1 MSDVQRSS
9 GNKYFLTWVAAIR
22 RGSGPLSLPV
32 MLMMVF
38 SPYASASA
46 APLSLQNAE
55 AIALR
60 QNPGLGAL
68 TQKIAEL
75 RHKAVAVAQLPDPH
89 LALGAANLP
98 LNSFSMNQQQMSM
111 LSVGLSQTFPSFGK
125 LGLEGQQAGIEAQA
139 AADTLR
145 GQSAELV
152 LLLRRAWL
160 QALYTENAMATVRHQ
175 EQLEAESVQAA
186 LALYRSA
193 QGSQA
198 EVLRAQLA
206 RDNLANDISK
216 LQAERASDLAQIAQI
231 LNLPEPPSIEHQWPN
246 LPPPHTLAQAEARLS
261 GQPLLR
267 AAQAQTRAA
276 QMGVQVAKTG
286 YWPEVTVS
294 VGYGQ
299 DFYPGSPN
307 WLSAGV
313 NLSLPIFSGDRQD
326 QDVAAARAKALQA
339 QYRYDD
345 QHLALTQKTRAT
357 FARYIALKTQLD
369 RTDQRLLP
377 TARNAFSATLA
388 AYSAGRAGL
397 SAVLRTQKEV
407 LDYALTRLQ
416 YRRDLAIS
424 AAELDFLT
432 TQGEMQP

>member
-1 MSDVQRSS
+1 MYTNIPGRFIQP
-9 GNKYFLTWVAAIR
+9 TWGGIRLSVGVLLLLSATPAWAA
-22 RGSGPLSLPV
+22 S
-32 MLMMVF
+32 
-38 SPYASASA
+38 
-46 APLSLQNAE
+46 LSLQSAE
-55 AIALR
+55 AVALR

-125 LGLEGQQAGIEAQA
+125 LGLEGQQAGVEAQA
-139 AADTLR
+139 
-145 GQSAELV
+145 AELV

-175 EQLEAESVQAA
+175 EQLEAASVQAA
-186 LALYRSA
+186 LALYRST

-206 RDNLANDISK
+206 RDSLANDITR
-216 LQAERASDLAQIAQI
+216 LQAEQASDLAQIAQI
-231 LNLPEPPSIEHQWPN
+231 LNLPEPPSIEKQWPN
-246 LPPPHTLAQAEARLS
+246 LPPPPTLAEMEVRLS

-267 AAQAQTRAA
+267 AAQAQTRAT
-276 QMGVQVAKTG
+276 QLGVQVAKTS
-286 YWPEVTVS
+286 YWPDVTVS

-299 DFYPGSPN
+299 DFHPGSPN

-313 NLSLPIFSGDRQD
+313 NLSLPLFPGDRQD
-326 QDVAAARAKALQA
+326 QDVAAAQAKAQQA

-345 QHLALTQKTRAT
+345 QHLALAQQARAA
-357 FARYIALKTQLD
+357 FARYESYKIQLQRMD
-369 RTDQRLLP
+369 RQLLP

-397 SAVLRTQKEV
+397 DAVLRTQKDV

-416 YRRDLAIS
+416 YRRDLALS
-424 AAELDFLT
+424 AAELDFLA
-432 TQGEMQP
+432 TQGEGEIQP

>member
-1 MSDVQRSS
+1 
-9 GNKYFLTWVAAIR
+9 
-22 RGSGPLSLPV
+22 

-38 SPYASASA
+38 SPYASAVS
-46 APLSLQNAE
+46 LSLQSAE

-89 LALGAANLP
+89 LALGAVNVP

-125 LGLEGQQAGIEAQA
+125 LGLEGQQAGIEAREA
-139 AADTLR
+139 TDTLR

-160 QALYTENAMATVRHQ
+160 QALYTEDAVATVQHQ

-206 RDNLANDISK
+206 RDSLANDITK
-216 LQAERASDLAQIAQI
+216 LQAEQASDLAQIAQI
-231 LNLPEPPSIEHQWPN
+231 LNLPEPPSIEKQWPN
-246 LPPPHTLAQAEARLS
+246 LPPPPTLAEVEARLS

-267 AAQAQTRAA
+267 AARAQTRVA

-286 YWPEVTVS
+286 YWPDVTVS

-313 NLSLPIFSGDRQD
+313 DLSLPIFPGDRQD
-326 QDVAAARAKALQA
+326 QDVAAARAKAQQA
-339 QYRYDD
+339 RYRYDD
-345 QHLALTQKTRAT
+345 QHLALTQQARAA
-357 FARYIALKTQLD
+357 FARYESHKIQLERID
-369 RTDQRLLP
+369 RQLLP

-397 SAVLRTQKEV
+397 NAVLRTQKEV
-407 LDYALTRLQ
+407 LGYALARLQ
-416 YRRDLAIS
+416 HRRDLGLY

>member
-1 MSDVQRSS
+1 
-9 GNKYFLTWVAAIR
+9 
-22 RGSGPLSLPV
+22 
-32 MLMMVF
+32 MLMMVCG
-38 SPYASASA
+38 PYASA
-46 APLSLQNAE
+46 APLSLQSAE

-206 RDNLANDISK
+206 RDSLANDITR
-216 LQAERASDLAQIAQI
+216 LQAEQASDLAQIAQI
-231 LNLPEPPSIEHQWPN
+231 LNLPKPPSIEKQWPN
-246 LPPPHTLAQAEARLS
+246 LPPPPTLAEMEARLS

-286 YWPEVTVS
+286 YWPDVTVS

-313 NLSLPIFSGDRQD
+313 DLSLPIFPGDRQD
-326 QDVAAARAKALQA
+326 QDVAAARAKAQQA
-339 QYRYDD
+339 RYRYDD
-345 QHLALTQKTRAT
+345 QHLALTQQARTA
-357 FARYIALKTQLD
+357 FARYESYKIQLQRMD
-369 RTDQRLLP
+369 RQLLP

-397 SAVLRTQKEV
+397 NAVLSTQKEV
-407 LDYALTRLQ
+407 LGYALTRLQ
-416 YRRDLAIS
+416 YRRDLGLY

>member
-1 MSDVQRSS
+1 MDTNIFGRFTQSAR
-9 GNKYFLTWVAAIR
+9 GRIR
-22 RGSGPLSLPV
+22 LLGGVLLLLSTTP
-32 MLMMVF
+32 
-38 SPYASASA
+38 AWA
-46 APLSLQNAE
+46 APLSLQGAE

-68 TQKIAEL
+68 AQKIAEL
-75 RHKAVAVAQLPDPH
+75 RHKAVATAQLPDPH
-89 LALGAANLP
+89 LALGVVNAP

-125 LGLEGQQAGIEAQA
+125 LGLEGQQVGMEAQE

-160 QALYTENAMATVRHQ
+160 QTLYAEDAVAAVRQQ
-175 EQLEAESVQAA
+175 EQLQAESVRAA

-198 EVLRAQLA
+198 DVLRAQLA
-206 RDNLANDISK
+206 RDSLANDINQ
-216 LQAERASDLAQIAQI
+216 LQAEQASDLAQIAQI
-231 LNLPEPPSIEHQWPN
+231 LDLPEPPSIEKQWPN
-246 LPPPHTLAQAEARLS
+246 LPPPPPLAQAEARLS

-276 QMGVQVAKTG
+276 QIGVQVAKRA

-294 VGYGQ
+294 VDYGQ

-313 NLSLPIFSGDRQD
+313 NLSLPIFPGDRQD

-345 QHLALTQKTRAT
+345 QHLALTQQARAT
-357 FARYIALKTQLD
+357 FARYEALKAQLE
-369 RTDQRLLP
+369 RTDRQLLP

-388 AYSAGRAGL
+388 AYAAGRAEL

-416 YRRDLAIS
+416 YRRDLDLS

-432 TQGEMQP
+432 TQGATQP

>member
-1 MSDVQRSS
+1 MSDVQISS
-9 GNKYFLTWVAAIR
+9 GNKYFLKWVAAIC
-22 RGSGPLSLPV
+22 RGAGPLSLPA

-38 SPYASASA
+38 SPYASA
-46 APLSLQNAE
+46 APLSLQGAE

-89 LALGAANLP
+89 LGLGAVNLP
-98 LNSFSMNQQQMSM
+98 INSFSMNRQQMSM

-125 LGLEGQQAGIEAQA
+125 LGLEGQQAGMEAQMA
-139 AADTLR
+139 NFTMR
-145 GQSAELV
+145 GQAAELV

-160 QALYTENAMATVRHQ
+160 QALYTEDAVATVRHQ

-206 RDNLANDISK
+206 RDSLANDITK
-216 LQAERASDLAQIAQI
+216 LQAEQASDLAQIAQI
-231 LNLPEPPSIEHQWPN
+231 LNLPEPPSIEKQWPN
-246 LPPPHTLAQAEARLS
+246 LPPPPTLAEMETRLS

-267 AAQAQTRAA
+267 TAQEQTRVA
-276 QMGVQVAKTG
+276 QMGVQIAKRG

-294 VGYGQ
+294 VSYGQ

-313 NLSLPIFSGDRQD
+313 NLSLPIFPGDRQD

-388 AYSAGRAGL
+388 TYSAGRAGL
-397 SAVLRTQKEV
+397 NAVLRTQKDV

>member
-1 MSDVQRSS
+1 MHIHSRGRLIQSAGSRIR
-9 GNKYFLTWVAAIR
+9 FLTGILLV
-22 RGSGPLSLPV
+22 LSATTV
-32 MLMMVF
+32 W
-38 SPYASASA
+38 A
-46 APLSLQNAE
+46 APLSLQEAE

-68 TQKIAEL
+68 AQKIAEL
-75 RHKAVAVAQLPDPH
+75 RHQAIAVAQLPDPH

-125 LGLEGQQAGIEAQA
+125 LGLEGQQTGIEARE

-145 GQSAELV
+145 GRSAELV

-160 QALYTENAMATVRHQ
+160 QALYAEDAVATVRHQ
-175 EQLEAESVQAA
+175 ERLRSETVQAA

-198 EVLRAQLA
+198 DVFRARLA
-206 RDNLANDISK
+206 RDSLANDISK
-216 LQAERASDLAQIAQI
+216 LQSDRASDLAQVAQI
-231 LNLPEPPSIEHQWPN
+231 LNLPEPPSIAHRWPN
-246 LPPPHTLAQAEARLS
+246 LPPPPTLAEAEARLS

-276 QMGVQVAKTG
+276 QMGVRVAKTG

-294 VGYGQ
+294 VDYGQ

-313 NLSLPIFSGDRQD
+313 DLSLPIFPGDRQD

-339 QYRYDD
+339 QYRYED
-345 QHLALTQKTRAT
+345 QHLALTRQARAA
-357 FARYIALKTQLD
+357 FARYTAFKAQLE
-369 RTDQRLLP
+369 RTDRQLLP
-377 TARNAFSATLA
+377 TARAAFSATLA
-388 AYSAGRAGL
+388 AYSAGRAEL
-397 SAVLRTQKEV
+397 SAVLRTQKDV
-407 LDYALTRLQ
+407 LGYALTRLQ
-416 YRRDLAIS
+416 YRRDLALS

-432 TQGEMQP
+432 TQGEIQP

>member
-1 MSDVQRSS
+1 MYTTIR
-9 GNKYFLTWVAAIR
+9 GCLTPPAWGGIRFLAGVLLL
-22 RGSGPLSLPV
+22 LSTTL
-32 MLMMVF
+32 
-38 SPYASASA
+38 ASA
-46 APLSLQNAE
+46 APLSLQDAE
-55 AIALR
+55 AIALGK
-60 QNPGLGAL
+60 NPGLGAIK
-68 TQKIAEL
+68 QKIVEL
-75 RHKAVAVAQLPDPH
+75 RHQAVAVAQLPDPH
-89 LALGAANLP
+89 LDLGAADLP
-98 LNSFSMNQQQMSM
+98 LNNFSMNQQQMSM

-125 LGLEGQQAGIEAQA
+125 LGLEGQQAGVEAQA
-139 AADTLR
+139 SVDTLR

-160 QALYTENAMATVRHQ
+160 QALYAEDAEATIRHQ
-175 EQLEAESVQAA
+175 EQLQAESVQAA

-198 EVLRAQLA
+198 DVLRAQLA
-206 RDNLANDISK
+206 RDSLANDISK

-231 LNLPEPPSIEHQWPN
+231 LNLPQPPTIEHQWPN
-246 LPPPHTLAQAEARLS
+246 LSPPITLVQAEARLS

-276 QMGVQVAKTG
+276 QVGVKVAKRG

-294 VGYGQ
+294 VDYGQ

-313 NLSLPIFSGDRQD
+313 DLSLPIFPENRQD
-326 QDVAAARAKALQA
+326 QDVAAARARALRA

-345 QHLALTQKTRAT
+345 QHLAMIQQVRAN
-357 FARYIALKTQLD
+357 FARYMALKTELE

-388 AYSAGRAGL
+388 AYAVGRAEL

-407 LDYALTRLQ
+407 LDYALSRLQ
-416 YRRDLAIS
+416 YRRDLALS

-432 TQGEMQP
+432 TAGGAQP

>member
-1 MSDVQRSS
+1 MYANIPGRFTQP
-9 GNKYFLTWVAAIR
+9 TWGRIRLLAGVLLLLSATPAWAA
-22 RGSGPLSLPV
+22 S
-32 MLMMVF
+32 
-38 SPYASASA
+38 
-46 APLSLQNAE
+46 LSLQSAE

-89 LALGAANLP
+89 LSLGAVNVP

-125 LGLEGQQAGIEAQA
+125 LGLEGQQAGIEAREA
-139 AADTLR
+139 TDTLR

-160 QALYTENAMATVRHQ
+160 QALYTEDAVATVQHQ

-206 RDNLANDISK
+206 RDSLANDITK
-216 LQAERASDLAQIAQI
+216 LQAEQASDLAQIAQI
-231 LNLPEPPSIEHQWPN
+231 LNLPEPPSIEKQWPN
-246 LPPPHTLAQAEARLS
+246 LPPPPTLAEVEARLS

-267 AAQAQTRAA
+267 AAQAQTRVA

-286 YWPEVTVS
+286 YWPDVTVS

-313 NLSLPIFSGDRQD
+313 DLSLPIFPGDRQD
-326 QDVAAARAKALQA
+326 QDVAAARAKAQQA
-339 QYRYDD
+339 RYRYDD
-345 QHLALTQKTRAT
+345 QHLALTQQ
-357 FARYIALKTQLD
+357 AR
-369 RTDQRLLP
+369 
-377 TARNAFSATLA
+377 
-388 AYSAGRAGL
+388 
-397 SAVLRTQKEV
+397 
-407 LDYALTRLQ
+407 
-416 YRRDLAIS
+416 
-424 AAELDFLT
+424 
-432 TQGEMQP
+432 

>member
-9 GNKYFLTWVAAIR
+9 GNKYFLKWVAAIR
-22 RGSGPLSLPV
+22 RGAELLSLPV

-38 SPYASASA
+38 SPYASAVS
-46 APLSLQNAE
+46 LSLQSAE

-75 RHKAVAVAQLPDPH
+75 RHQAIAVAQLPDPH

-125 LGLEGQQAGIEAQA
+125 LGLEGQQTGIEARE

-145 GQSAELV
+145 GRSAELV

-160 QALYTENAMATVRHQ
+160 QALYAEDAVATVRHQ
-175 EQLEAESVQAA
+175 ERLRSETVQAA

-193 QGSQA
+193 RGSQA
-198 EVLRAQLA
+198 DVFRARLA
-206 RDNLANDISK
+206 RDSLANDISK
-216 LQAERASDLAQIAQI
+216 LQSDRASDLAQIAQI
-231 LNLPEPPSIEHQWPN
+231 LNLPEPPSIAHRWPN
-246 LPPPHTLAQAEARLS
+246 LPPPPTLAEAEARLS

-276 QMGVQVAKTG
+276 QMGVRVAKTG

-294 VGYGQ
+294 VDYGQ

-313 NLSLPIFSGDRQD
+313 DLSLPIFPGDRQD

-345 QHLALTQKTRAT
+345 QHLALTRQARAA
-357 FARYIALKTQLD
+357 FARYVAFKAQLE
-369 RTDQRLLP
+369 RTDRQLLP
-377 TARNAFSATLA
+377 TARAAFSATLA
-388 AYSAGRAGL
+388 AYSAGRAEL
-397 SAVLRTQKEV
+397 SAVLRTQKDV
-407 LDYALTRLQ
+407 LGYALTRLQ
-416 YRRDLAIS
+416 YRRDLALS
-424 AAELDFLT
+424 VAELDFLT
-432 TQGEMQP
+432 TEGRAQP

>member
-1 MSDVQRSS
+1 MYTNILGRSARPALR
-9 GNKYFLTWVAAIR
+9 GNRLLAGVLLFL
-22 RGSGPLSLPV
+22 
-32 MLMMVF
+32 
-38 SPYASASA
+38 SATPAWA
-46 APLSLQNAE
+46 APLSLQSAE

-68 TQKIAEL
+68 TQKVAEL
-75 RHKAVAVAQLPDPH
+75 RHQAVAVAQLPDPH
-89 LALGAANLP
+89 LALGVVNAP

-125 LGLEGQQAGIEAQA
+125 LGLEGQQAGVEAQA

-160 QALYTENAMATVRHQ
+160 QALYAEDAVATVRHQ
-175 EQLEAESVQAA
+175 EEVQAESVQAA

-198 EVLRAQLA
+198 DVLRAQLA
-206 RDNLANDISK
+206 RDSLANDISK
-216 LQAERASDLAQIAQI
+216 LQAEEASDLAQIAQI
-231 LNLPEPPSIEHQWPN
+231 LNLPEPPSIEKQWPDLP
-246 LPPPHTLAQAEARLS
+246 LPPTLAEAEARLS

-267 AAQAQTRAA
+267 AAQAQARSA
-276 QMGVQVAKTG
+276 QIGVQVAKRS

-294 VGYGQ
+294 VDYGQ

-313 NLSLPIFSGDRQD
+313 NLSLPIFPGDRQD

-345 QHLALTQKTRAT
+345 QHLALTQQARAT
-357 FARYIALKTQLD
+357 FARYEALKAQLE
-369 RTDQRLLP
+369 RTDRHLLP

-388 AYSAGRAGL
+388 AYSGGRADM
-397 SAVLRTQKEV
+397 STVLRTQKEV

-416 YRRDLAIS
+416 YRRDLALS
-424 AAELDFLT
+424 AAELDFLA

>member
-1 MSDVQRSS
+1 MTDVKRSS
-9 GNKYFLTWVAAIR
+9 GNKYFLKWIAAIR
-22 RGSGPLSLPV
+22 RDTGLLSLPI

-38 SPYASASA
+38 SPYANA
-46 APLSLQNAE
+46 APLSLQDAE
-55 AIALR
+55 AIALG

-89 LALGAANLP
+89 LALGAVNLP

-160 QALYTENAMATVRHQ
+160 QALYADDAVATVRYQ
-175 EQLEAESVQAA
+175 EQLQAESVQAA

-198 EVLRAQLA
+198 DVLRAQLA
-206 RDNLANDISK
+206 RDSLANDISK

-246 LPPPHTLAQAEARLS
+246 LPPPPTLAQAEARLS

-276 QMGVQVAKTG
+276 QMGVQVAKRG

-294 VGYGQ
+294 VDYGQ

-313 NLSLPIFSGDRQD
+313 DLSLPIFPGDRQD

-345 QHLALTQKTRAT
+345 QHLALTQQARAT
-357 FARYIALKTQLD
+357 FARYAALKTELE

-377 TARNAFSATLA
+377 TARDAFSATLA
-388 AYSAGRAGL
+388 AYSVGRAEL
-397 SAVLRTQKEV
+397 SAVLRTQKDV

-416 YRRDLAIS
+416 YRRDLALS

-432 TQGEMQP
+432 TEGGAQP

>member
-1 MSDVQRSS
+1 
-9 GNKYFLTWVAAIR
+9 
-22 RGSGPLSLPV
+22 
-32 MLMMVF
+32 MMALR
-38 SPYASASA
+38 PYASASV

-125 LGLEGQQAGIEAQA
+125 LGLEGQQAGIEAREA
-139 AADTLR
+139 TDTLR

-160 QALYTENAMATVRHQ
+160 QALYTEDAVATVQHQ

-193 QGSQA
+193 QGTQA

-206 RDNLANDISK
+206 HASLANDITR
-216 LQAERASDLAQIAQI
+216 LQAEQASDLAQIAQI
-231 LNLPEPPSIEHQWPN
+231 LNLPEPPSIEKQWPN
-246 LPPPHTLAQAEARLS
+246 LPPPPTLAEVEARLS

-286 YWPEVTVS
+286 YWPDVTVS

-299 DFYPGSPN
+299 DFHPGSPN

-313 NLSLPIFSGDRQD
+313 NLSLPLFPGDRQD

-345 QHLALTQKTRAT
+345 QHLALTQQARAA
-357 FARYIALKTQLD
+357 FARYESHKIQLERID
-369 RTDQRLLP
+369 RQLLP

-397 SAVLRTQKEV
+397 NAVLRTQKDV
-407 LDYALTRLQ
+407 LGYALARLQ
-416 YRRDLAIS
+416 HRRDLGLY

>member
-1 MSDVQRSS
+1 MYARTR
-9 GNKYFLTWVAAIR
+9 GRLTQSVWGVVR
-22 RGSGPLSLPV
+22 LLTGVLL
-32 MLMMVF
+32 VF
-38 SPYASASA
+38 SATPVWA
-46 APLSLQNAE
+46 APLSLQSAE

-89 LALGAANLP
+89 LDLGAVNLP

-111 LSVGLSQTFPSFGK
+111 LSVGLSQTFPSFGT
-125 LGLEGQQAGIEAQA
+125 LGLEGQQAGVEAQA

-160 QALYTENAMATVRHQ
+160 QALYAEDAVATVQHQ
-175 EQLEAESVQAA
+175 EQLETESVQAA

-206 RDNLANDISK
+206 RDSLANDITK
-216 LQAERASDLAQIAQI
+216 LQAEQTSDLAQIAQI
-231 LNLPEPPSIEHQWPN
+231 LDLPEPPSIEHRWPN
-246 LPPPHTLAQAEARLS
+246 LPPPPTLAEAEARLS

-313 NLSLPIFSGDRQD
+313 NLSLPIFPGDRQD

-345 QHLALTQKTRAT
+345 QHLALTRQARAA
-357 FARYIALKTQLD
+357 FARYVAFKAQLE
-369 RTDQRLLP
+369 RTDRQLLP
-377 TARNAFSATLA
+377 TARAAFSAALA
-388 AYSAGRAGL
+388 AYSGGRSTL
-397 SAVLRTQKEV
+397 STVLRTQKDV
-407 LDYALTRLQ
+407 LGYALTRLQ
-416 YRRDLAIS
+416 YRRDLALS
-424 AAELDFLT
+424 VAELDFLT
-432 TQGEMQP
+432 TAEGAQP

>member
-1 MSDVQRSS
+1 MSDVQISS
-9 GNKYFLTWVAAIR
+9 GNKYFLKWVAAIR
-22 RGSGPLSLPV
+22 RGAGPLPLPI

-38 SPYASASA
+38 SPYASAAS
-46 APLSLQNAE
+46 LSLQSAE

-89 LALGAANLP
+89 LALGAVDVP

-125 LGLEGQQAGIEAQA
+125 LGLEGQQAGIEAREA
-139 AADTLR
+139 TDTLR

-160 QALYTENAMATVRHQ
+160 QALYTEDAVATVRHQ

-206 RDNLANDISK
+206 RDSLANDITK
-216 LQAERASDLAQIAQI
+216 LQAEQASDLAQIAQI
-231 LNLPEPPSIEHQWPN
+231 LNLSEPPSIEKQWPN
-246 LPPPHTLAQAEARLS
+246 LPPPPTLAEVEARLS

-267 AAQAQTRAA
+267 AARAQTRVA

-286 YWPEVTVS
+286 YWPDVTVS

-313 NLSLPIFSGDRQD
+313 DLSLPIFPGDRQD
-326 QDVAAARAKALQA
+326 QDVAAARAKAQQA
-339 QYRYDD
+339 RYRYDD
-345 QHLALTQKTRAT
+345 QHLALTQQARAA
-357 FARYIALKTQLD
+357 FARYESHKIQLERID
-369 RTDQRLLP
+369 RQLLP

-397 SAVLRTQKEV
+397 NAVLRTQKEV
-407 LDYALTRLQ
+407 LGYALARLQ
-416 YRRDLAIS
+416 HRRDLGLY

>member
-1 MSDVQRSS
+1 MYTNILGRFTQPAR
-9 GNKYFLTWVAAIR
+9 GRIR
-22 RGSGPLSLPV
+22 LLGGVLLLLSTTP
-32 MLMMVF
+32 
-38 SPYASASA
+38 AWA
-46 APLSLQNAE
+46 APLSLQDAE

-68 TQKIAEL
+68 AQKIAEL
-75 RHKAVAVAQLPDPH
+75 RHKAVATAQLPDPH
-89 LALGAANLP
+89 LALGVVNAP

-125 LGLEGQQAGIEAQA
+125 LGLEGQQVGMEAQE

-160 QALYTENAMATVRHQ
+160 QALYAEDAVATVRQQ
-175 EQLEAESVQAA
+175 EQLQAESVRAA

-198 EVLRAQLA
+198 DVLRAQLA
-206 RDNLANDISK
+206 RDSLANDISR
-216 LQAERASDLAQIAQI
+216 LQAEQASNLAQIAQI
-231 LNLPEPPSIEHQWPN
+231 LNLREPPPIEKQWPN
-246 LPPPHTLAQAEARLS
+246 LPPPPTLAQAEARLS

-276 QMGVQVAKTG
+276 QIGVQVAKRA

-294 VGYGQ
+294 VDYGQ

-313 NLSLPIFSGDRQD
+313 NLSLPIFPGDRQD

-345 QHLALTQKTRAT
+345 QHLALTQQARAT
-357 FARYIALKTQLD
+357 FARYEALKAQLE
-369 RTDQRLLP
+369 RTDRQLLP
-377 TARNAFSATLA
+377 TARDAFSATLA
-388 AYSAGRAGL
+388 AYSAGRTEL

-416 YRRDLAIS
+416 YRRDLALS
-424 AAELDFLT
+424 AAELDFLS
-432 TQGEMQP
+432 TQGATQP

>member
-1 MSDVQRSS
+1 MYTTIRGCFTSPVWGRIR
-9 GNKYFLTWVAAIR
+9 FLAGVLLL
-22 RGSGPLSLPV
+22 LSTTL
-32 MLMMVF
+32 
-38 SPYASASA
+38 ASA
-46 APLSLQNAE
+46 APLSLQSAE
-55 AIALR
+55 AIALGK
-60 QNPGLGAL
+60 NPGLGAIK
-68 TQKIAEL
+68 QKVVEL
-75 RHKAVAVAQLPDPH
+75 RHQAVAIAQLPDPH
-89 LALGAANLP
+89 LVFGAANLP

-125 LGLEGQQAGIEAQA
+125 LGLEGQQVGMEAQE

-160 QALYTENAMATVRHQ
+160 QALYAEDAVAAVRHQ
-175 EQLEAESVQAA
+175 EQLQAESVRAA

-198 EVLRAQLA
+198 DVLRAQLA
-206 RDNLANDISK
+206 RDSLANDISR
-216 LQAERASDLAQIAQI
+216 LQAEQASNLAQIAQI
-231 LNLPEPPSIEHQWPN
+231 LNLREPPSIEKQWPN
-246 LPPPHTLAQAEARLS
+246 LPPPPTLAQAEARLS

-267 AAQAQTRAA
+267 AAQAQTRSA
-276 QMGVQVAKTG
+276 QIGVQVAKRG

-294 VGYGQ
+294 VDYGQ

-313 NLSLPIFSGDRQD
+313 DLSLPIFPGDRQD

-345 QHLALTQKTRAT
+345 QHLALTQQARAT
-357 FARYIALKTQLD
+357 FARYAALKTELE

-388 AYSAGRAGL
+388 AYSAGRAEL

-416 YRRDLAIS
+416 YRRDLALS

-432 TQGEMQP
+432 TEGGAQP

>member
-1 MSDVQRSS
+1 
-9 GNKYFLTWVAAIR
+9 
-22 RGSGPLSLPV
+22 
-32 MLMMVF
+32 
-38 SPYASASA
+38 
-46 APLSLQNAE
+46 
-55 AIALR
+55 
-60 QNPGLGAL
+60 
-68 TQKIAEL
+68 
-75 RHKAVAVAQLPDPH
+75 
-89 LALGAANLP
+89 
-98 LNSFSMNQQQMSM
+98 
-111 LSVGLSQTFPSFGK
+111 
-125 LGLEGQQAGIEAQA
+125 
-139 AADTLR
+139 
-145 GQSAELV
+145 
-152 LLLRRAWL
+152 
-160 QALYTENAMATVRHQ
+160 
-175 EQLEAESVQAA
+175 
-186 LALYRSA
+186 
-193 QGSQA
+193 
-198 EVLRAQLA
+198 
-206 RDNLANDISK
+206 
-216 LQAERASDLAQIAQI
+216 QIAQI
-231 LNLPEPPSIEHQWPN
+231 LNLPEPPSIEKQWPN
-246 LPPPHTLAQAEARLS
+246 LPPPPTLAEMEARLS

-267 AAQAQTRAA
+267 TAQEQTRVA
-276 QMGVQVAKTG
+276 QMGVQIAKRG

-294 VGYGQ
+294 VSYGQ

-313 NLSLPIFSGDRQD
+313 NLSLPIFPGDRQD

>member
-1 MSDVQRSS
+1 MYTNILGRSARPALR
-9 GNKYFLTWVAAIR
+9 GNRLLAGVLLFL
-22 RGSGPLSLPV
+22 
-32 MLMMVF
+32 
-38 SPYASASA
+38 SATPAWA
-46 APLSLQNAE
+46 APLSLQSAE

-68 TQKIAEL
+68 TQKVAEL
-75 RHKAVAVAQLPDPH
+75 RHQAVAVAQLPDPH
-89 LALGAANLP
+89 LALGVVNAP

-125 LGLEGQQAGIEAQA
+125 LGLEGQQAGVEAQA

-160 QALYTENAMATVRHQ
+160 QALYAEDAVATVRHQ
-175 EQLEAESVQAA
+175 EEVQAESVQAA

-198 EVLRAQLA
+198 DVLRAQLA
-206 RDNLANDISK
+206 RDSLANDISK
-216 LQAERASDLAQIAQI
+216 LQAEEASDLAQIAQI
-231 LNLPEPPSIEHQWPN
+231 LNLPEPPSIEKQWPD
-246 LPPPHTLAQAEARLS
+246 LPPPPTLVEAEARLS

-267 AAQAQTRAA
+267 AAQAQTRSA
-276 QMGVQVAKTG
+276 QIGVQVAKRS
-286 YWPEVTVS
+286 YWPEITVS
-294 VGYGQ
+294 VDYGQ

-313 NLSLPIFSGDRQD
+313 NLSLPIFPGDRQD

-345 QHLALTQKTRAT
+345 QHLALTQQARAT
-357 FARYIALKTQLD
+357 FARYEALKAQLE
-369 RTDQRLLP
+369 RTDRHLLP

-388 AYSAGRAGL
+388 AYSGGRADM
-397 SAVLRTQKEV
+397 STVLRTQKEV

-416 YRRDLAIS
+416 YRRDLALS
-424 AAELDFLT
+424 AAELDFLA

>member
-1 MSDVQRSS
+1 MYTTIHGCFTPPAWGRIC
-9 GNKYFLTWVAAIR
+9 FLA
-22 RGSGPLSLPV
+22 GMLLLLSTTL
-32 MLMMVF
+32 
-38 SPYASASA
+38 ASA
-46 APLSLQNAE
+46 APLSLQSAE
-55 AIALR
+55 AIALGK
-60 QNPGLGAL
+60 NPGLGAIK
-68 TQKIAEL
+68 QKIVEL
-75 RHKAVAVAQLPDPH
+75 RHQTVSISQLPDPH
-89 LALGAANLP
+89 LFFGAANLP

-111 LSVGLSQTFPSFGK
+111 VSVGLSQTFPSFGK
-125 LGLEGQQAGIEAQA
+125 LGLEGQQARIEAQA
-139 AADTLR
+139 AADTLG

-152 LLLRRAWL
+152 LLLRSAWL
-160 QALYTENAMATVRHQ
+160 QAIYAEDAVATIRHQ
-175 EQLEAESVQAA
+175 EQLQAESVQAA

-198 EVLRAQLA
+198 DVLRAQLA
-206 RDNLANDISK
+206 CDSLANDISK
-216 LQAERASDLAQIAQI
+216 LQAARASDLAQIAQI
-231 LNLPEPPSIEHQWPN
+231 LNLPEPPSIEPQWPN
-246 LPPPHTLAQAEARLS
+246 LPPPITLTQAEDRLS

-267 AAQAQTRAA
+267 AAQAQNRAA
-276 QMGVQVAKTG
+276 QMGVRVAKRG

-294 VGYGQ
+294 VDYGQ

-313 NLSLPIFSGDRQD
+313 DLSLPIFPGDRQD

-345 QHLALTQKTRAT
+345 QHLAMIQQVRAN
-357 FARYIALKTQLD
+357 FARYMALKTELE

-388 AYSAGRAGL
+388 AYAVGRAEL

-407 LDYALTRLQ
+407 LDYALSRLQ
-416 YRRDLAIS
+416 YRRDLALS

-432 TQGEMQP
+432 TEGGAQP

>member
-1 MSDVQRSS
+1 MYTTIRGCFTPPVWGRIR
-9 GNKYFLTWVAAIR
+9 FLAGVLLL
-22 RGSGPLSLPV
+22 LSTTL
-32 MLMMVF
+32 
-38 SPYASASA
+38 ASA
-46 APLSLQNAE
+46 APLSLQGAE

-125 LGLEGQQAGIEAQA
+125 LGLEGQQAGVEAQA
-139 AADTLR
+139 AADTLG

-152 LLLRRAWL
+152 LLLRSAWL
-160 QALYTENAMATVRHQ
+160 RAIYAEDAMATIRHQ
-175 EQLEAESVQAA
+175 EQLQTESVQAA

-193 QGSQA
+193 HGSQA
-198 EVLRAQLA
+198 DVLRAQLA
-206 RDNLANDISK
+206 RDSLANDVNR
-216 LQAERASDLAQIAQI
+216 LQAEQASDLAQIAQI
-231 LNLPEPPSIEHQWPN
+231 LNLPEPPSIEKQWPN
-246 LPPPHTLAQAEARLS
+246 LPPPPTLAQAEARLS

-267 AAQAQTRAA
+267 AAQAQTRSA
-276 QMGVQVAKTG
+276 QIGVQVAKRG

-294 VGYGQ
+294 VDYGQ

-313 NLSLPIFSGDRQD
+313 DLSLPIFPGDRQD

-345 QHLALTQKTRAT
+345 QHLALTQQARAT
-357 FARYIALKTQLD
+357 FARYAALKTELK

-388 AYSAGRAGL
+388 AYSAGRAEL
-397 SAVLRTQKEV
+397 SAVLRAQKEV

-416 YRRDLAIS
+416 YRRDLALS

-432 TQGEMQP
+432 TEGGAQP

>member
-1 MSDVQRSS
+1 MYTNIPGRFIQP
-9 GNKYFLTWVAAIR
+9 TWGGIRLSVGVLLLLSATPAWAA
-22 RGSGPLSLPV
+22 S
-32 MLMMVF
+32 
-38 SPYASASA
+38 
-46 APLSLQNAE
+46 LSLQSAE
-55 AIALR
+55 AVALR

-125 LGLEGQQAGIEAQA
+125 LGLEGQRAGVEAQA
-139 AADTLR
+139 VADTLR

-175 EQLEAESVQAA
+175 ERLEAASVQAA

-193 QGSQA
+193 QGTQA

-206 RDNLANDISK
+206 RDSLANDITK
-216 LQAERASDLAQIAQI
+216 LQAEQASDLAQIAQI
-231 LNLPEPPSIEHQWPN
+231 LNLPEPPSIEKQWPN
-246 LPPPHTLAQAEARLS
+246 LPPPPTLAEMETRLS

-267 AAQAQTRAA
+267 TAQEQTRVA
-276 QMGVQVAKTG
+276 QMGVQIAKRG

-294 VGYGQ
+294 VSYGQ

-313 NLSLPIFSGDRQD
+313 NLSLPIFPGDRQD

>member
-1 MSDVQRSS
+1 MYPNIPGRFIQP
-9 GNKYFLTWVAAIR
+9 TWGGIRLSVGVLLLLSATPAWAA
-22 RGSGPLSLPV
+22 S
-32 MLMMVF
+32 
-38 SPYASASA
+38 
-46 APLSLQNAE
+46 LSLQSAE
-55 AIALR
+55 AVALR

-125 LGLEGQQAGIEAQA
+125 LGLEGQRAGVEAQA
-139 AADTLR
+139 VADTLR

-175 EQLEAESVQAA
+175 EQLEAASVQAA

-193 QGSQA
+193 QGTQA

-206 RDNLANDISK
+206 RDSLANDITR
-216 LQAERASDLAQIAQI
+216 LQAEQASDLAQIAQI
-231 LNLPEPPSIEHQWPN
+231 LNLPEPPSIEKQWPN
-246 LPPPHTLAQAEARLS
+246 LPPPPTLAEMEVRLS

-276 QMGVQVAKTG
+276 QLGVQVAKTS
-286 YWPEVTVS
+286 YWPDVTVS

-299 DFYPGSPN
+299 DFHPGSPN

-313 NLSLPIFSGDRQD
+313 NLSLPLFPGDRQD
-326 QDVAAARAKALQA
+326 QDVAAAQAKAQQA

-345 QHLALTQKTRAT
+345 QHLALAQQARAA
-357 FARYIALKTQLD
+357 FARYESYKIQLQRMD
-369 RTDQRLLP
+369 RQLLP

-397 SAVLRTQKEV
+397 DAVLRTQKDV

-416 YRRDLAIS
+416 YRRDLALS
-424 AAELDFLT
+424 ASELDFLA
-432 TQGEMQP
+432 TQGEGEIQP